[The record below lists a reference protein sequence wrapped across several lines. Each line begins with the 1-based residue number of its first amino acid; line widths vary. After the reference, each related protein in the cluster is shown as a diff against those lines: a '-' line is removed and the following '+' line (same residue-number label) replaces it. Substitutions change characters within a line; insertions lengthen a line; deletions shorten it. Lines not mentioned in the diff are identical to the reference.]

1 MQTLDSDLA
10 FLHASAPVLED
21 YLLSDV
27 LYFPVTGEHGRQL
40 SGDTTRLTLG
50 NLLLSLR
57 RLQTI
62 QLAADQTAE
71 LEALSGQFNR
81 VRAQWRSRWSVKVQ
95 QEIPNRMMLWKNYL
109 GELGEAPKDKA
120 GDYPYN
126 VRLRVILELL
136 FAESNDLMVREKDLL
151 RSLDLQ
157 LKGKASPGE
166 FIWDQTLA
174 GGFPA
179 DQFWY
184 LYLHF

>member
-1 MQTLDSDLA
+1 MQLLDNDLA

-57 RLQTI
+57 RLQTV

-71 LEALSGQFNR
+71 LEALSDQINR
-81 VRAQWRSRWSVKVQ
+81 ERAQWRSRWSVKVL

-109 GELGEAPKDKA
+109 GELGEEPKTRA

-166 FIWDQTLA
+166 FIWDQALA
-174 GGFPA
+174 SGFPA

>member
-1 MQTLDSDLA
+1 MQTLDNDLA

-40 SGDTTRLTLG
+40 SGDTTQLTLG

-57 RLQTI
+57 RLQ
-62 QLAADQTAE
+62 AASLPAEQADE
-71 LEALSGQFNR
+71 LESLASQISK
-81 VRAQWRSRWSVKVQ
+81 VQSQWRSRWGVKVQ
-95 QEIPNRMMLWKNYL
+95 QEIPNRIMLWKNYL
-109 GELGEAPKDKA
+109 GELGEEPKARA

-166 FIWDQTLA
+166 FIWNQTLA

-179 DQFWY
+179 DPFWY

>member
-1 MQTLDSDLA
+1 MQLLDNDQA
-10 FLHASAPVLED
+10 FLHASAPVLEE

-50 NLLLSLR
+50 NLLLSLK
-57 RLQTI
+57 RLQAVK
-62 QLAADQTAE
+62 LPADQTTE
-71 LEALSGQFNR
+71 FETLYGQIDK
-81 VRAQWRSRWSVKVQ
+81 VRAQWRSRWSVKIQ

-109 GELGEAPKDKA
+109 GELGEEPKTRA

-157 LKGKASPGE
+157 LKGKTSPGG
-166 FIWDQTLA
+166 FVWDQTLA

-179 DQFWY
+179 GQFWY

>member
-1 MQTLDSDLA
+1 MQLLDNDLA
-10 FLHASAPVLED
+10 FLNASAPVLED

-40 SGDTTRLTLG
+40 SGDTTQLTLG

-57 RLQTI
+57 RLQTANLSAE
-62 QLAADQTAE
+62 QAVE
-71 LEALSGQFNR
+71 LESLAGQISK
-81 VRAQWRSRWSVKVQ
+81 VQSQWRSRWSVKVQ

-109 GELGEAPKDKA
+109 SELGETLKAKA

-126 VRLRVILELL
+126 ARLRVILELL
-136 FAESNDLMVREKDLL
+136 LDESNDLLVREKDLL

-157 LKGKASPGE
+157 LKGKGSPGE